1 MSEQGP
7 PAPRANPHLFG
18 HAAAEEVFERAWR
31 SGRLPHAWLLQGPPG
46 IGKATLAYRLA
57 RRILAGPGMVDPND
71 PESAIFRRIAHG
83 SEPDLFALANEVNP
97 RSNRMSGVIL
107 VGQARDLTTALH
119 ATAVGR
125 HGRVIVVDAAD
136 DLNRNTAN
144 ALLKLIEEP
153 PAGVVLLLVCHA
165 PGRVPRTILSRCARL
180 RLQPLAPEPM
190 AKALAAAGLA
200 APGEASP
207 ALLALAKGAPG
218 RYAMLGAAGY
228 LEHYAAL
235 LDALIAGRDDRRPL
249 VEAADRLAGIG
260 NAGLAVELLALILR
274 RAAEQATRGAID
286 PELAPG
292 EASRLAALV
301 GGRRLDRWMGLWDKL
316 RDLPGELDHLNLD
329 PRQTLYLALAS
340 LAGATRERLAG

>member
-1 MSEQGP
+1 MSEGTP
-7 PAPRANPHLFG
+7 LPPRANPHLFG

-57 RRILAGPGMVDPND
+57 RRVLAGPDAADPND
-71 PESAIFRRIAHG
+71 PESALFRRVAHG
-83 SEPDLFALANEVNP
+83 SEPDLHVLENSPNRKSGRMRNEI
-97 RSNRMSGVIL
+97 VIE
-107 VGQARDLTTALH
+107 QARELTSALH
-119 ATAVGR
+119 ETAVGR
-125 HGRVIVVDAAD
+125 HGRVVVVDAAD
-136 DLNRNTAN
+136 DLNHNTVS

-153 PAGVVLLLVCHA
+153 PRGVVLLLVSNA

-190 AKALAAAGLA
+190 AIALAAAELA

-207 ALLALAKGAPG
+207 ALLALAQGSPG
-218 RYAMLGAAGY
+218 RYATLVAADY
-228 LEHYAAL
+228 LDHYTGL
-235 LDALIAGRDDRRPL
+235 LDALLAGRDDRRPL

-260 NAGLAVELLALILR
+260 NAALAAELVTLVLR
-274 RAAEQATRGAID
+274 RAAEQATRGALD

-292 EASRLAALV
+292 ESSRLAALIR
-301 GGRRLDRWMGLWDKL
+301 GRRLDRWVGLWDKL

-329 PRQTLYLALAS
+329 PRQTFFLALAA
-340 LAGATRERLAG
+340 LAGAAEVPLAG